1 MRSFVLRFR
10 RRLVAAALAGIAS
23 IFTVARAASPPVDV
37 VLQLPYTPQFQ
48 FAGLYAAQARGYFLE
63 EGIRL
68 ELRITNEERKSAI
81 SEVLSGR
88 AGFGIAQG
96 PQLVAA
102 RLQGRDLV
110 VVAAIMQHSPLV
122 LIARAADN
130 IRTPHDLLGKR
141 VALDQT
147 SLVSE
152 VRLMLEREGV
162 NLNKITIVPNRW
174 GVDEIQT
181 GAADA
186 MSTFVN
192 DGPYEL
198 EKAGIRI
205 NVIRPIDYG
214 IDFYGDCLFTTGATV
229 RKNPA
234 LVEAV
239 RRATIKGW
247 HYALAHPDEMIDLI
261 MRQPGERHHSMSR
274 DELRNEAREVAR
286 LINADLVTVGHVNE
300 GRFQVMADA
309 ILVADK
315 NGKISRM
322 DGFVYASPEDE
333 SNRYQWVLRWLR
345 WGLVAVVF
353 LGLLGVL
360 ANWRLRR
367 LVDVRT
373 RALQD
378 AEHRQREIFDGAP
391 APIVHNDYSAILLHL
406 GRLRADGVS
415 DLKAHLERKPG
426 LVREWYEMVRV
437 IDANRLALEIAGAA
451 TVAEMDRKRRR
462 NLTLDSIDGFPREL
476 LAIWEGADH
485 LRVEKS
491 MVDVD
496 GRRRDSLINWS
507 APLVDGR
514 PDYSRAQLVYT
525 DLTEIRE
532 AGRALRESE
541 ARFRRLFENSPLA
554 IVEFD
559 NTELVP
565 WLNQRRAEGVVD
577 LAAYFNEH
585 PAARMDAI
593 QRLPLLDANE
603 ATLKLLGA
611 SSKEEL
617 ISRLREMF
625 TENTI
630 ATRCDIIV
638 RIWNGE
644 FAMEG
649 EIEARR
655 LDGQL
660 RLLAF
665 NWRMESENGKP
676 LLRRT
681 QTLLV
686 DVTEKRAAERALR
699 ESESRY
705 RELFESAVG
714 GIYRSTP
721 EGEFIA
727 VNPALVRML
736 GFESAQELMAC
747 ELNQEAR
754 PFYVQPGRRKE
765 FLSEI
770 TSADFVTNF
779 ESEVLCKNGGTIWIS
794 ENVRVVRDGQ
804 GNALYFEGFVS
815 DITKH
820 RRLDEEMQRASKLEA
835 VGILAGGIAHDFN
848 NILTAVLGNIGLTEM
863 VLKKEGQSSELL
875 HEAKRAALRA
885 RDLTQQLLT
894 FAKGGEPVRASVDLA
909 EVLRE
914 TAAFALHGAKA
925 RAEFH
930 VADDLWPV
938 NADKGQ
944 LGQVVQNLVINS
956 VQAMP
961 EGGTIGVSADN
972 RMVDTAS
979 GNLPLSPGRY
989 VHLAVSDS
997 GTGISAENLSRIF
1010 DPYFT
1015 TKKQGSGL
1023 GLATVYS
1030 IVKKHQ
1036 GLIDVE
1042 SQLGKGTTF
1051 HLWLP
1056 AANRA
1061 APEKIAEVI
1070 VGIPLQARILFMDDE
1085 QPIRDIARAFMRRL
1099 NVECQLAV
1107 DGAEAVRKYQEALD
1121 ADRPFDIV
1129 VMDLTVPGGIGGRE
1143 AMELLQKIDPSV
1155 RAIVSSGY
1163 SQDPVMANHRA
1174 YGFRSVLPKP
1184 YDLGQLR
1191 HALEETMSVREEWAS
1206 GI

>member
-1 MRSFVLRFR
+1 MRSFVSCFR
-10 RRLVAAALAGIAS
+10 RRLVAAALAGIGS
-23 IFTVARAASPPVDV
+23 MFTAKAASPPVDV
-37 VLQLPYTPQFQ
+37 VLQLPYTHQFQ
-48 FAGLYAAQARGYFLE
+48 FAGLYAAQAEGYFLA
-63 EGIRL
+63 EGIKV
-68 ELRITNEERKSAI
+68 ELRITNEERRSAI
-81 SEVLSGR
+81 SEVLGGR

-96 PQLVAA
+96 PQLVTG
-102 RLQGRDLV
+102 RLDGKDLV
-110 VVAAIMQHSPLV
+110 VVAAIMQHSPQVLV
-122 LIARAADN
+122 ARAADN

-192 DGPYEL
+192 DGPFEL
-198 EKAGIRI
+198 EKAGIKI

-214 IDFYGDCLFTTGATV
+214 IDFYGDCLFTTGAMV

-247 HYALAHPDEMIDLI
+247 HYALLHPDEMIDLI
-261 MRQPGERHHSMSR
+261 MSEYGERHHSMSR
-274 DELRNEAREVAR
+274 DGLHNEAREVAR
-286 LINADLVTVGHVNE
+286 LINADLVSIGHVNE
-300 GRFQVMADA
+300 GRFRAMANA
-309 ILVADK
+309 ILVTDK
-315 NGKISRM
+315 NGNASRM
-322 DGFVYASPEDE
+322 NGFVYASPEDE

-345 WGLVAVVF
+345 WGLVTVVF

-367 LVDVRT
+367 LVDLRT
-373 RALQD
+373 KELQD
-378 AEHRQREIFDGAP
+378 SEHQQREIFDGAP
-391 APIVHNDYSAILLHL
+391 APIVRNDYSAILLHL
-406 GRLRADGVS
+406 GRLRADGMS
-415 DLKAHLERKPG
+415 DLKAHLDRKPG

-451 TVAEMDRKRRR
+451 TVDEMDRKRRK
-462 NLTLDSIDGFPREL
+462 NLTLDSIDGFPNEL
-476 LAIWEGADH
+476 LAIWDGSDH
-485 LRVEKS
+485 LRIEKS
-491 MVDVD
+491 TVDVD

-507 APLVDGR
+507 APLVGGR

-559 NTELVP
+559 NTQLVP
-565 WLNQRRAEGVVD
+565 WLDQRRAEGVKD

-585 PAARMDAI
+585 PEARMDAI

-611 SSKEEL
+611 SSKQEL
-617 ISRLREMF
+617 IARLKEMF

-649 EIEARR
+649 EIEVKR

-660 RLLAF
+660 RTLAF

-721 EGEFIA
+721 ERGFIA

-736 GFESAQELMAC
+736 GFDSAQELMEC
-747 ELNQEAR
+747 ELNREAR
-754 PFYVQPGRRKE
+754 PFYVQPVRREE
-765 FLSEI
+765 FLSQI
-770 TSADFVTNF
+770 TNGDFVTNF
-779 ESEVLCKNGGTIWIS
+779 ESEVLCKNGSTIWIS

-863 VLKKEGQSSELL
+863 VLKKEGQSSDLL

-894 FAKGGEPVRASVDLA
+894 FAKGGEPVRASVNLA

-914 TAAFALHGAKA
+914 TAGFALHGAKA

-930 VADDLWPV
+930 VADELWPV

-961 EGGTIGVSADN
+961 AGGTIGVSADN
-972 RMVDTAS
+972 RIVDAAS
-979 GNLPLSPGRY
+979 DTLPLAPGRY

-997 GTGISAENLSRIF
+997 GTGIATENISRIF

-1036 GLIDVE
+1036 GLVEVE

-1056 AANRA
+1056 AADRA

-1070 VGIPLQARILFMDDE
+1070 VGIPLQARVLFMDDE
-1085 QPIRDIARAFMRRL
+1085 QPIRDMARAFMRRL
-1099 NVECQLAV
+1099 NVECELAI
-1107 DGAEAVRKYQEALD
+1107 DGAEAVKKYHEAMN
-1121 ADRPFDIV
+1121 ANRPFDIV

-1163 SQDPVMANHRA
+1163 SQDPVMANYRA
-1174 YGFRSVLPKP
+1174 HGFRSVLPKP

-1191 HALEETMSVREEWAS
+1191 HALEETMSVREESAS